1 MLNKQTLSD
10 QVCEYLR
17 KKITNVELKPGTRIE
32 PNDVAKELGVSVTP
46 VREALYKLSQQGLI
60 VVKPYV
66 GFFVASLSSRD
77 IEELFD
83 LRRSLELLALDYV
96 MRNPDVKRINQL
108 LEKAN
113 YVATKTGEELA
124 QAIREF
130 DEDFHVNFLI
140 KSSGNAWLSR
150 LANGVIDLIKMTT
163 RMTLNPYA
171 ASKEHIDI
179 IETMVR
185 GDLNGTRQSLI
196 RHLERAK
203 NEAVM
208 RLSDISAGG

>member
-1 MLNKQTLSD
+1 MLNKRTLSD

-17 KKITNVELKPGTRIE
+17 KKITNVELKPGARIE
-32 PNDVAKELGVSVTP
+32 PNDIAKELDVSVTP

-66 GFFVASLSSRD
+66 GFFVASLSPRD

-96 MRNPDVKRINQL
+96 MRDPDVNRINQL
-108 LEKAN
+108 LEKASC
-113 YVATKTGEELA
+113 VATKAGEELA
-124 QAIREF
+124 QAIRDF
-130 DEDFHVNFLI
+130 DEEFHVNFLI

-171 ASKEHIDI
+171 ASKEHKSILEAMMKLE
-179 IETMVR
+179 IEEAKKALAAH
-185 GDLNGTRQSLI
+185 LN
-196 RHLERAK
+196 RAK
-203 NEAVM
+203 SEAV
-208 RLSDISAGG
+208 RIIK